1 MSKKQDEGRIC
12 EVRKVL
18 LSLFLLGLMFCSPVF
33 AQTGLKTTL
42 STGTEEFKFRDVP
55 DSHWAAPSVYKLV
68 NLGVTQGYP
77 DGTFRGT
84 KNITRYETA
93 LFMAK
98 LADSLGY
105 AAFDKLGAEL
115 KSEIQA
121 MQSKSSPGI
130 LKVSGNFE
138 TNIMSSNVLVSRSD
152 PVSSGDKTTLMNY
165 RLIATAV
172 SGLDDSGRFKLTLDT
187 MDGGYYGG
195 SEKLLSDLIDIE
207 GSFSANMGLPVLL
220 TATFGPGPV
229 RHLYGGTA
237 FPSEYG
243 RVYARPYPG
252 INLSSKI
259 SFLDAE
265 IGYFAHKV
273 NAADP
278 VLPGEV
284 GVNRV
289 SGKLSLPFKKIPVLN
304 SGSVAVLG
312 DYFYQNQNV
321 SAPVLTNFKPSLLL
335 ISNPFG
341 SLRSS
346 TLVKAGTFHD
356 ISQSRLAVIQDI
368 DINDIF
374 NSRTDIGLGITLA
387 GSEYLVQPELLD
399 QWSFLGYDPFGRPA
413 VNGTRRLSLKLKKTV
428 NDSFALTGRGN
439 LDLSTA
445 YKFGPGENGSRLTLE
460 GGLIFALGKDANF
473 SFCYRTDRDPN
484 AVVQNTDLVNI
495 ALSGRF

>member
-1 MSKKQDEGRIC
+1 VKKNF
-12 EVRKVL
+12 L
-18 LSLFLLGLMFCSPVF
+18 LSLVF
-33 AQTGLKTTL
+33 AAIFCQAVIAQCTL
-42 STGTEEFKFRDVP
+42 SAASSSGTEEFKFRDVP

-105 AAFDKLGAEL
+105 AAFEKLGSEL
-115 KSEIQA
+115 KSEIKA
-121 MQSKSSPGI
+121 MQSQSSPGR

-172 SGLDDSGRFKLTLDT
+172 SDLDNSGRFKLTLDT

-243 RVYARPYPG
+243 RVYVRPYPG
-252 INLSSKI
+252 IKLSSKI
-259 SFLDAE
+259 SLLDAE
-265 IGYFAHKV
+265 IGYFAHKI
-273 NAADP
+273 NATDP

-284 GVNRV
+284 GVSRV
-289 SGKLSLPFKKIPVLN
+289 SGKISLPFKKIPMFN
-304 SGSVAVLG
+304 NGSVAILG

-321 SAPVLTNFKPSLLL
+321 SAPILTNFKPSL
-335 ISNPFG
+335 
-341 SLRSS
+341 
-346 TLVKAGTFHD
+346 
-356 ISQSRLAVIQDI
+356 
-368 DINDIF
+368 
-374 NSRTDIGLGITLA
+374 
-387 GSEYLVQPELLD
+387 
-399 QWSFLGYDPFGRPA
+399 
-413 VNGTRRLSLKLKKTV
+413 
-428 NDSFALTGRGN
+428 
-439 LDLSTA
+439 
-445 YKFGPGENGSRLTLE
+445 
-460 GGLIFALGKDANF
+460 
-473 SFCYRTDRDPN
+473 
-484 AVVQNTDLVNI
+484 
-495 ALSGRF
+495 